1 MIKKRVE
8 ESLILNLIALGER
21 LKRRRDIISQN
32 LGVST
37 QQWLI
42 LLHLA
47 QDPNIPY
54 LQKKPQKKPLLASEI
69 AESLGVSRPNITNML
84 NGLMDK
90 GLIIQVED
98 DLDKRRKRLTLSE
111 RGEAL
116 LQNLQPHREE
126 LNAALFADLNVRQK
140 QSFLAKVEQC
150 LKVLDEQYDNN
161 QYDEI

>member
-1 MIKKRVE
+1 MIKKRLE

-47 QDPNIPY
+47 HDPNIPY
-54 LQKKPQKKPLLASEI
+54 LQKHPQQKPLLASEI

-84 NGLMDK
+84 NGLMEK
-90 GLIIQVED
+90 GLIEQVED
-98 DLDKRRKRLTLSE
+98 EIDKRRKRLNLSPKGIE
-111 RGEAL
+111 L
-116 LQNLQPHREE
+116 LAGLQPHREQ
-126 LNAALFADLNVRQK
+126 LNAALFHDLTSRQK
-140 QSFLAKVEQC
+140 QAFLSNVQQC
-150 LKVLDEQYDNN
+150 LKVLDDQYENKE
-161 QYDEI
+161 YDSL